1 MAVVDLYSQAD
12 KEAGNGK
19 KFPALNGTG
28 IDTFTVVGTASVAAG
43 DDDTSVYRVLFDIPS
58 NAVPLNININN
69 TAVTGG
75 TDYDIGLYETNSGA
89 VIDADILADGVS
101 MASART
107 IAVVNNVGMTTIAI
121 ANGTQTLGTLSA
133 QTNVSSSY
141 DIVLTA
147 NTVGT
152 AAGTIRVT
160 ATFALL

>member
-12 KEAGNGK
+12 KESGNGK

-28 IDTFTVVGTASVAAG
+28 IDTFTVVGTATVASG

-58 NAVPLNININN
+58 NAVPLNIDITN
-69 TAVTGG
+69 TAITSG
-75 TDYDIGLYETNSGA
+75 TDYDLGLYETDSGA
-89 VIDADILADGVS
+89 VIDKDILADGLS
-101 MASART
+101 MASARS
-107 IAVVNNVGMTTIAI
+107 IALVNNVGMTTVAV

-133 QTNVSSSY
+133 QTNVSSSF

-147 NTVGT
+147 NTVGS
-152 AAGTIRVT
+152 ANGTIRVN